1 MRKVRTTQCA
11 TPSNGWACFYMTDR
25 VAENYR
31 RLAGKGENGR

>member
-1 MRKVRTTQCA
+1 
-11 TPSNGWACFYMTDR
+11 MTDR